1 MAPEILRREKGTFAV
16 DMWSLGVIMYALL
29 TGSMPFVE
37 DDVTALFQ
45 LIVKGKYDMVRSA
58 SEEPRSRWLTVCGA
72 GTLAVFSL
80 CVRADRIVVS
90 RRVADPSRHSHSSV
104 TPRCCRRRRRSGAG

>member
-16 DMWSLGVIMYALL
+16 DMWSLGVIMYALI

-45 LIVKGKYDMVRSA
+45 LIVKGKYDMARPGGPS
-58 SEEPRSRWLTVCGA
+58 P
-72 GTLAVFSL
+72 LA
-80 CVRADRIVVS
+80 
-90 RRVADPSRHSHSSV
+90 
-104 TPRCCRRRRRSGAG
+104 PRCLGCLQRPPATAPRAEAARSPHPLG

>member
-45 LIVKGKYDMVRSA
+45 LIVKGKYDMVRCARFAA
-58 SEEPRSRWLTVCGA
+58 STDLREETLALPRSRHCST
-72 GTLAVFSL
+72 
-80 CVRADRIVVS
+80 
-90 RRVADPSRHSHSSV
+90 SS
-104 TPRCCRRRRRSGAG
+104 